1 MREVLFNYGD
11 AKILKDKSPGGIP
24 RWIVQWNDGSMQI
37 YNAAWYHLKT
47 VKGFVVKTLGE
58 MKWVNMIA
66 ESKNND

>member
-1 MREVLFNYGD
+1 
-11 AKILKDKSPGGIP
+11 
-24 RWIVQWNDGSMQI
+24 MQI

-66 ESKNND
+66 ESKNKD